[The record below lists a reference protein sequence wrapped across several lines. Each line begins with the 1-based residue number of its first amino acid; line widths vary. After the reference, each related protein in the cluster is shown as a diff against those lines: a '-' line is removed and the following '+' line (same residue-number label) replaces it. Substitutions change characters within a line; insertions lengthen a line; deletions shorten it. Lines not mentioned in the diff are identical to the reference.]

1 MKDAKKKSPARIYV
15 TFAAVL
21 VICGLIGG
29 LMGAGA
35 VSHEF
40 SVRSLGEQVNQLLA
54 SLGPW
59 CFAPGLLMLAISTWL
74 YIRGRRLLPQAMID
88 DDIFPHVNL
97 ILGQAMFLT
106 NLSMVFVFIAMA
118 LSYAASWGV
127 GWSILLLVVQ
137 LVWVMAM
144 QARIVSAIKQLFPEK
159 RGNLFDF
166 KFHHDWYQSCDEAE
180 RQQIGQC
187 SYQAFKITSM
197 IYPFLLAVLAVLS
210 MIDLIAPAYSLLVGL
225 LWLVQQFVYN
235 YTSLKLDKA
244 RS

>member
-1 MKDAKKKSPARIYV
+1 MKDAKEKSPARIYV
-15 TFAAVL
+15 TFAVVL

-29 LMGAGA
+29 IIGAGA
-35 VSHEF
+35 VSNEF
-40 SVRSLGEQVNQLLA
+40 SVRNLGEQVNQLLA

-74 YIRGRRLLPQAMID
+74 YIRGRRLLPQAVVD
-88 DDIFPHVNL
+88 DETFPHVNL
-97 ILGQAMFLT
+97 ILDQAMFLT

-118 LSYAASWGV
+118 LSYAASWGI

-197 IYPFLLAVLAVLS
+197 IYPILLAVLAVLS

>member
-1 MKDAKKKSPARIYV
+1 MKEAKKKSPARIYL
-15 TFAAVL
+15 TFAV
-21 VICGLIGG
+21 VIIICGFIGG
-29 LMGAGA
+29 IAGYA
-35 VSHEF
+35 TTSNEL
-40 SVRSLGEQVNQLLA
+40 SVRNLGEQVNQLLA
-54 SLGPW
+54 SIGPW
-59 CFAPGLLMLAISTWL
+59 WFAPGLLMLATSTWL
-74 YIRGRRLLPQAMID
+74 CIQGKRLLPQAMVD
-88 DDIFPHVNL
+88 DEIFPRVNL

-106 NLSMVFVFIAMA
+106 NLSMVFIFIAMA
-118 LSYAASWGV
+118 LSYAASWGI

-159 RGNLFDF
+159 RGNIFDF
-166 KFHHDWYQSCDEAE
+166 KFKHDWYQSCDEAE

-197 IYPFLLAVLAVLS
+197 IYPILLAFLAVLS
-210 MIDLIAPAYSLLVGL
+210 TIGLIAPAYSLLVGGI
-225 LWLVQQFVYN
+225 WLVQQFVYN

>member
-1 MKDAKKKSPARIYV
+1 MKEVKKKSPARIYI
-15 TFAAVL
+15 TFAVVL

-29 LMGAGA
+29 IMGATA
-35 VSHEF
+35 VSNEF
-40 SVRSLGEQVNQLLA
+40 SVRNLGEQVNQLLA

-74 YIRGRRLLPQAMID
+74 YIRGRRLLPQAVVD
-88 DDIFPHVNL
+88 DEIFPHVNL

-118 LSYAASWGV
+118 LSYAASWGI
-127 GWSILLLVVQ
+127 GWSVLLLVVQ
-137 LVWVMAM
+137 LVWVMTM

-197 IYPFLLAVLAVLS
+197 IYPILLAFLAVLS
-210 MIDLIAPAYSLLVGL
+210 MIDLIAPAYSLLVGV
-225 LWLVQQFVYN
+225 LWLIQQFVYH

>member
-1 MKDAKKKSPARIYV
+1 MKEVKKKSPARIYL
-15 TFAAVL
+15 TFAVVL
-21 VICGLIGG
+21 IICGLIGG
-29 LMGAGA
+29 IMGAGA
-35 VSHEF
+35 VSNEF
-40 SVRSLGEQVNQLLA
+40 SVRNLGEQVNRLLA

-74 YIRGRRLLPQAMID
+74 YIRGRRLLPQAVVD
-88 DDIFPHVNL
+88 DEIFPHVNL

-118 LSYAASWGV
+118 LSYAASWGI
-127 GWSILLLVVQ
+127 GWSVLLLVVQ

-197 IYPFLLAVLAVLS
+197 IYPILLAFLAVLS
-210 MIDLIAPAYSLLVGL
+210 MIDLIAPAYSLLVGV
-225 LWLVQQFVYN
+225 LWLIQQFAYH

-244 RS
+244 KS

>member
-15 TFAAVL
+15 TFAVVL
-21 VICGLIGG
+21 IICGLIGG
-29 LMGAGA
+29 IMGVTA
-35 VSHEF
+35 VSNEF
-40 SVRSLGEQVNQLLA
+40 SVRNLGEQVNQLLA

-74 YIRGRRLLPQAMID
+74 YIRGRRLLPQAVVD
-88 DDIFPHVNL
+88 DETFPHVNL

-210 MIDLIAPAYSLLVGL
+210 MIDLIAPAYSLLVGV
-225 LWLVQQFVYN
+225 LWLVQQFVYH

-244 RS
+244 RA

>member
-1 MKDAKKKSPARIYV
+1 MKEVKKKSPARIYL
-15 TFAAVL
+15 TFAVVL
-21 VICGLIGG
+21 IICGLIGG
-29 LMGAGA
+29 IMGAGA
-35 VSHEF
+35 VSNEF
-40 SVRSLGEQVNQLLA
+40 SVRNLGEQVNQLLA

-74 YIRGRRLLPQAMID
+74 YIRGRRLLPQAVVD
-88 DDIFPHVNL
+88 DEIFPHVNL

-118 LSYAASWGV
+118 LSYAASWGI
-127 GWSILLLVVQ
+127 GWSVLLLVVQ

-159 RGNLFDF
+159 RGNFFDF

-187 SYQAFKITSM
+187 SYQTFKITSM
-197 IYPFLLAVLAVLS
+197 IYPILLAFLAVLS
-210 MIDLIAPAYSLLVGL
+210 MIDLIAPTYSLLVGV
-225 LWLVQQFVYN
+225 LWLIQQFVYH

-244 RS
+244 KS